1 MLSTTLSSKGQ
12 VVIPKE
18 LRDAQRWQPG
28 MSLVVE
34 QCAQGLLIRADKSRL
49 FPPTTVDEVM
59 GIARY
64 KGPRL
69 TDEEVEK
76 RLRAAAMK
84 RYGRPVG
91 PRK

>member
-28 MSLVVE
+28 INLVVE

-49 FPPTTVDEVM
+49 FPPTTVDQVM
-59 GIARY
+59 GMARY

-69 TDEEVEK
+69 SDEEIEK
-76 RLRAAAMK
+76 RLRDAAVK
-84 RYGRPVG
+84 RYGRRVG